1 MAHVISDIGVST
13 QTIGSLDDF
22 REELLSDAPIGY
34 SAFQTF
40 VQGDYDYQSAL
51 FRISMHSDNGDRG
64 VINKL
69 SVTVDVPDMFDRGDQ
84 VIEDTTGPTRI
95 YFARPFHIPPVVVLA
110 VQSASDACVAKLVG
124 TPTRKYFD
132 MILERTSDQA
142 IIDGAATWAAHA
154 Y

>member
-13 QTIGSLDDF
+13 KVLSADYF
-22 REELLSDAPIGY
+22 YNELMSDAPIGY
-34 SAFQTF
+34 SPFQPF

-51 FRISMHSDNGDRG
+51 FRISMHSENGDRG

-69 SVTVDVPDMFDRGDQ
+69 NVTVDVPDMFDRGDQ
-84 VIEDTTGPTRI
+84 IISDTSGPTRI
-95 YFARPFHIPPVVVLA
+95 YFARPFHIPPVVVIA
-110 VQSASDACVAKLVG
+110 VQSASDPCVAKLYG
-124 TPTRKYFD
+124 APTRQYFD
-132 MILERTSDQA
+132 MILERVSDKA